1 MPDVPAARSALRIL
15 THLAAAGGQTH
26 ASSMASALELP
37 RSSVYQLLRVLQDE
51 GFVVHYPEARTYGLG
66 PLVSQLGTSVL
77 RASRLSG
84 LAQPLIDRLVQRVRT
99 STPVPAVAQLA
110 VLASSDVEYLGTAAV
125 DRAPTTVA
133 RLGVRLPAHLTAT
146 GRAMLS
152 AVSSDQVRAL
162 YPHREDLITRRGLG
176 PATLGELDGILRTA
190 RDRGWAAEDGEIT
203 DGYASVAA
211 AALDRNGYPAAAI
224 GLTYRSAVADAA
236 AVDTL
241 AALVVET
248 ASALTA
254 RLSGR

>member
-1 MPDVPAARSALRIL
+1 MTVPDVPAARSALRIL

-26 ASSMASALELP
+26 ASSMARALELP

-51 GFVVHYPEARTYGLG
+51 GFVVHYPEAHTYGLG
-66 PLVSQLGTSVL
+66 PLVSELGTSVL

-84 LAQPLIDRLVQRVRT
+84 LAQPLVDRLVTR
-99 STPVPAVAQLA
+99 TPVPAVAQLA
-110 VLASSDVEYLGTAAV
+110 VLAGSDVEYLGTATV

-133 RLGVRLPAHLTAT
+133 RVGVRLPAHLTAT

-162 YPHREDLITRRGLG
+162 FPHREDLITRRGLG

-190 RDRGWAAEDGEIT
+190 RDAGWAAEDGEIT

-224 GLTYRSAVADAA
+224 GLTYRSAVADEA
-236 AVDTL
+236 AVMAL
-241 AALVVET
+241 AALVVES

-254 RLSGR
+254 RLAGR

>member
-1 MPDVPAARSALRIL
+1 MTDVPAARSALRIL
-15 THLAAAGGQTH
+15 RHLAAAGGPVH
-26 ASSMASALELP
+26 ASSMARALELP

-51 GFVVHYPEARTYGLG
+51 GFIVHYPEARTYGLG
-66 PLVSQLGTSVL
+66 PLVSELGTSVL

-84 LAQPLIDRLVQRVRT
+84 LAQPLVDRMVTRT
-99 STPVPAVAQLA
+99 SVPAVAQVA
-110 VLASSDVEYLGTAAV
+110 VLAGSDVEYLGTATV

-133 RLGVRLPAHLTAT
+133 RVGVRLPAHLTAT

-190 RDRGWAAEDGEIT
+190 RDRGWASEDGEIT

-211 AALDRNGYPAAAI
+211 PALDRNGYPAAAI
-224 GLTYRSAVADAA
+224 GLTYRSAVANDEDAA
-236 AVDTL
+236 AL
-241 AALVVET
+241 AALVVES
-248 ASALTA
+248 AAALTA
-254 RLSGR
+254 RLAGR